1 MNDKILKALQNATN
15 DNREATRRRFPR
27 RAQDTCVA
35 EVQGTNY
42 PVQDWSQCGV
52 LFEADG
58 RDFAKDAQVSVVMK
72 FRLSDVVTEI
82 PVKAK
87 VVRAG
92 KTKVALEFVDVAK
105 KIQAAFSKVIEDTM
119 ANRSADAESQQG

>member
-1 MNDKILKALQNATN
+1 MNEKILHALQNATN
-15 DNREATRRRFPR
+15 DNAEATRRRFPR
-27 RAQDTCVA
+27 RMRDICIVS
-35 EVQGTNY
+35 VDDTNY

-58 RDFAKDAQVSVVMK
+58 RVFEKNSEHQVVMK

-87 VVRAG
+87 VIRSS
-92 KTKVALEFVDVAK
+92 KIKVALEFVDVPK
-105 KIQAAFSKVIEDTM
+105 KIQQAFSKVIED
-119 ANRSADAESQQG
+119 ALAHKGDAESQQG